1 VARGV
6 LGLLAL
12 VTAVVVLLG
21 VWAAPVLVGLLAPGF
36 EGPKRELTVT
46 LVRILFPGTGILV
59 LSAWCLGILNSHGRF
74 LLSYSAPVAWNLV
87 IIVATVAAAAGRTPA
102 DLTVAIAWA
111 AVAGSL
117 LQVAVQ
123 LPGVRRALAG
133 QPAAT
138 EQPGRSATEGIGLV
152 VRNFLPALASRGV
165 AQLSAWFDLLIA
177 TLLGTG
183 AAAGLAMAQMIS
195 TLPVSLF
202 GMSVSASELP
212 AMAART
218 GADSPEAALRDRL
231 EAGWARIAFYVVP
244 SAAAFLALGHVI
256 AATVF
261 QSGAF
266 TAAESTYLWVLLAGA
281 AVGLLASTLA
291 RLTASAFHA
300 LGDTRT
306 PFRWA
311 LARMG
316 VGIVLGLVAALV
328 IVPAFGLEPR
338 LGVAGLMLGG
348 GLAGWMEFA
357 LLKRSLERRL
367 GPLQVGGRHLAAL
380 WGMSAIAALI
390 AWLPLAAG
398 IMRWQPLAG
407 GLAVLALFGSTYLAI
422 AWILGVS
429 EARHL
434 AATLRPRHD

>member
-1 VARGV
+1 MARGV

-12 VTAVVVLLG
+12 VTALVVLLG
-21 VWAAPVLVGLLAPGF
+21 VLAAPLLVELLAPGF
-36 EGPKRELTVT
+36 AGPKHELTVA

-59 LSAWCLGILNSHGRF
+59 LSAWCLGVLNSHGRF

-87 IIVATVAAAAGRTPA
+87 IIAAAVVAATGRTA
-102 DLTVAIAWA
+102 AELTVVIAWA

-117 LQVAVQ
+117 LQVVVQ
-123 LPGVRRALAG
+123 LPGVRRALSEA
-133 QPAAT
+133 PPRAASPMGDQT
-138 EQPGRSATEGIGLV
+138 GGVRLV

-165 AQLSAWFDLLIA
+165 AQISAWFDMLVA

-218 GADSPEAALRDRL
+218 GVESPEEALRDRL

-266 TAAESTYLWVLLAGA
+266 TPAESAYLWVLLAGA

-291 RLTASAFHA
+291 RLTTSAFHA

-311 LARMG
+311 LVRMG
-316 VGIVLGLVAALV
+316 VGIALGLLAALV
-328 IVPAFGLEPR
+328 VVPAFGIEPR

-348 GLAGWMEFA
+348 GMAGWLEFA

-367 GPLQVGGRHLAAL
+367 GPLRVGGRRVAAL
-380 WGMSAIAALI
+380 WGMAAMAAVI
-390 AWLPLAAG
+390 AWVPLAAG
-398 IMRWQPLAG
+398 VLQWQPLAG
-407 GLAVLALFGSTYLAI
+407 GLLVLAVFGTAYLAVS
-422 AWILGVS
+422 WILGVP
-429 EARHL
+429 EARHI
-434 AATLRPRHD
+434 AGALRRRHG

>member
-1 VARGV
+1 MARGV

-21 VWAAPVLVGLLAPGF
+21 VWAAPMLVGLLAPGF
-36 EGPKRELTVT
+36 EGPKRELTVA

-212 AMAART
+212 VMAART

-367 GPLQVGGRHLAAL
+367 GPLQIGGRHLVAL

-398 IMRWQPLAG
+398 ILRWQPLAG
-407 GLAVLALFGSTYLAI
+407 GLAVLALFGSAYLAI

-434 AATLRPRHD
+434 AGTLRPRHD